1 MTPMVR
7 VCCLRRERATT
18 LGRYFISAAAA
29 KTRSWV
35 ILGME
40 RAAGA
45 EVRTRE
51 TVAAERPRW
60 SAIVLR
66 PTERG
71 CWSGTLGR
79 LRATFFSDFAMPKS
93 PTLQLLASNILRRHL
108 TGFDYREQYPSVQT

>member
-35 ILGME
+35 TLGME

-45 EVRTRE
+45 AVRTRE
-51 TVAAERPRW
+51 TVATERPRW
-60 SAIVLR
+60 FAIVLR

-71 CWSGTLGR
+71 CASGGLGR
-79 LRATFFSDFAMPKS
+79 LRAVFFGDFAMRKS
-93 PTLQLLASNILRRHL
+93 PTFALSASDVLPKHL
-108 TGFDYREQYPSVQT
+108 TLFRLGEQYPSMQT

>member
-7 VCCLRRERATT
+7 VCCVRRERATT

-35 ILGME
+35 TLGME

-45 EVRTRE
+45 AVRTRE
-51 TVAAERPRW
+51 TVATERPRW
-60 SAIVLR
+60 VAIVLR

-71 CWSGTLGR
+71 CASVSFGR
-79 LRATFFSDFAMPKS
+79 LPATFFPDFAM
-93 PTLQLLASNILRRHL
+93 
-108 TGFDYREQYPSVQT
+108 REVSHICRFRIGYFAKVDRKYFAKALDTISI